1 MIYFISDTHFNH
13 HNILSYEPESRP
25 FADIHGMNEYIIER
39 WNERITDEDDVYV
52 LGDFF
57 MGKLDEIEP
66 ILSRL
71 RGHIHLIRGNHDQ
84 PNRIKIYEA
93 HGIDVKDIDYIKYKG
108 RFFILCHFPIANDEF
123 IKMVREDNSE
133 VICLYGHVHSNTV
146 KGYHDGMFHVG
157 CDTNELSPISIQ
169 EIWEQSWPKENET
182 TPEVEVYKEGAESN
196 DPNYEGEVD
205 CSKCEWY
212 IICLRGRLSHA
223 KGETV
228 KCKKYKREV
237 KDGGFYR

>member
-1 MIYFISDTHFNH
+1 MIYFCSDTHFNH
-13 HNILSYEPESRP
+13 NNILTYEPISRP
-25 FADIHGMNEYIIER
+25 FKDIHAMNNYIINS
-39 WNERITDEDDVYV
+39 WNERIDDNDDVYV

-71 RGHIHLIRGNHDQ
+71 KGKIHLIRGNHDQ
-84 PNRIKIYEA
+84 PNRIKIYES

-108 RFFILCHFPIANDEF
+108 RFFILCHFPIANEEF

-157 CDTNELSPISIQ
+157 MDTNELTPISIE
-169 EIWEQSWPKENET
+169 EIWQQSWSREQM
-182 TPEVEVYKEGAESN
+182 TPEVKAYKEGAESN
-196 DPNYEGEVD
+196 DPNYEGLVD
-205 CSKCEWY
+205 CSECKRVNK
-212 IICLRGRLSHA
+212 CLRGRLNRI
-223 KGETV
+223 
-228 KCKKYKREV
+228 KKTKTNCE
-237 KDGGFYR
+237 KFNKE

>member
-1 MIYFISDTHFNH
+1 
-13 HNILSYEPESRP
+13 
-25 FADIHGMNEYIIER
+25 MNEYIIER

-71 RGHIHLIRGNHDQ
+71 RGRIHLIRGNHDQ

-133 VICLYGHVHSNTV
+133 VICLYGHVHSNTI

-157 CDTNELSPISIQ
+157 CDTNELAPVSIE
-169 EIWEQSWPKENET
+169 EIWRQSWPEEIM
-182 TPEVEVYKEGAESN
+182 TPEITEYKIGAESN
-196 DPNYEGEVD
+196 DPNYEGPVKEVN
-205 CSKCEWY
+205 CNRCEWITKCIRGKIASLKNEK
-212 IICLRGRLSHA
+212 IICNRY
-223 KGETV
+223 
-228 KCKKYKREV
+228 KKEV
-237 KDGGFYR
+237 KDGGFYG